1 MGVDRL
7 RVGSPPSLGQEVREL
22 NQMLTEVRATLV

>member
-1 MGVDRL
+1 
-7 RVGSPPSLGQEVREL
+7 VGSPPNLGQEVREL